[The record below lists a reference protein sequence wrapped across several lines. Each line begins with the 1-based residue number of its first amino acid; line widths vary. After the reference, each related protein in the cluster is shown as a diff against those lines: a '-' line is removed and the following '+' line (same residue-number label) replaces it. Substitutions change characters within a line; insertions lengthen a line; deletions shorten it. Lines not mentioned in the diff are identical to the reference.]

1 MELLDYV
8 QYFPKVLDD
17 VYCDYAVNE
26 MNDCDK
32 FELVFNKNY
41 DSYGIDKENE
51 LKHLYFP
58 IVDSILSAKD
68 MYLERIDINQRVS
81 KWEMMRG
88 GVDFFQ
94 EFGERMRV
102 QHHRKGDS
110 TPKHIDNSITRNTP
124 TGREDNLITDR
135 GSNYYGVTG
144 TDAKITVVLYLN
156 DDYEGGKFYMADPY
170 KEYTTEKGSALVM
183 PSGFMY
189 PHGVNEVTEGE
200 RWSISAFLR

>member
-17 VYCDYAVNE
+17 AYCDYAISE
-26 MNDCDK
+26 MNNCDK
-32 FELVFNKNY
+32 FTNVFNNNY
-41 DSYGIDKENE
+41 DCYGIDKKNE
-51 LKHLYFP
+51 LRHIYFP
-58 IVDSILSAKD
+58 IIDSILSTKD
-68 MYLERIDINQRVS
+68 KYLERIDIHQRNT
-81 KWEMMRG
+81 E

-94 EFGERMRV
+94 EFGERLRV
-102 QHHRKGDS
+102 QHHRKGGK
-110 TPKHIDNSITRNTP
+110 TPTHVDNSITRNIKEP
-124 TGREDNLITDR
+124 IKNDK
-135 GSNYYGVTG
+135 GSNYYGLPG
-144 TDAKITVVLYLN
+144 TDAKITIVLYLN